1 MKKNINFLLVI
12 TFVNNVSQPAL
23 SLENSS
29 YTYVKSNL
37 EFLASDELEG
47 REATTRG
54 EKLASL
60 YISEELEKYGVEP
73 YGDSGGYFQNFNMMV
88 TYYSP
93 ESKLSLSNNDTTI
106 NYLNG
111 TEIVYSS
118 RSLPADKYSGVEYG
132 LVFAGYG
139 IVSEEDD
146 YDSYQNIDVNN
157 KVVIILP
164 GVPSNDTSNILS
176 DRAIKK
182 FRRSSTAKAEIAK
195 LNGAAGLII
204 LPNEESLRYWDYYQ
218 RGANRKSFQLEE
230 EFTYSPN
237 NAGIPIIY
245 FNEKSS
251 AELFE
256 KEKSKLSN
264 IKKGDNPYPET
275 FSLTSKIKFEY
286 NVHVE
291 NRTARNIIGII
302 RGNDAFP
309 KGDYVTIGAHY
320 DHVGIQG
327 GKIYNGAD
335 DNGSGTVAILEVA
348 RKLAISNDNG
358 RSVLVIFH
366 TAEEKGLK
374 GAKFL
379 TRNSPFIDS
388 TMVHINIDMVGRKSE
403 DSIYCIGASKLST
416 QLGQMVEKV
425 NSNTVNFVLDYKF
438 DDPSDPQRLY
448 YRSDHVHYAN
458 HGIPIVFFYDYMLKD
473 YHKPTDTVDKIN
485 FIKIVKMTDL
495 IHNLVIDL
503 SNMNSKLV
511 VNNPSESD

>member
-1 MKKNINFLLVI
+1 M
-12 TFVNNVSQPAL
+12 
-23 SLENSS
+23 
-29 YTYVKSNL
+29 
-37 EFLASDELEG
+37 
-47 REATTRG
+47 
-54 EKLASL
+54 
-60 YISEELEKYGVEP
+60 
-73 YGDSGGYFQNFNMMV
+73 
-88 TYYSP
+88 
-93 ESKLSLSNNDTTI
+93 
-106 NYLNG
+106 
-111 TEIVYSS
+111 
-118 RSLPADKYSGVEYG
+118 
-132 LVFAGYG
+132 
-139 IVSEEDD
+139 
-146 YDSYQNIDVNN
+146 
-157 KVVIILP
+157 
-164 GVPSNDTSNILS
+164 
-176 DRAIKK
+176 
-182 FRRSSTAKAEIAK
+182 
-195 LNGAAGLII
+195 
-204 LPNEESLRYWDYYQ
+204 
-218 RGANRKSFQLEE
+218 
-230 EFTYSPN
+230 
-237 NAGIPIIY
+237 
-245 FNEKSS
+245 
-251 AELFE
+251 
-256 KEKSKLSN
+256 
-264 IKKGDNPYPET
+264 
-275 FSLTSKIKFEY
+275 
-286 NVHVE
+286 
-291 NRTARNIIGII
+291 
-302 RGNDAFP
+302 
-309 KGDYVTIGAHY
+309 
-320 DHVGIQG
+320 GIQG